1 MTETILER
9 LAKLAPRKRV
19 DEDAQVNG
27 EINRLLAKIKRGVSK
42 SKNIYSA
49 RGGLTSMGAR
59 GPVVKE
65 GGIYNQRVIVK
76 ASYVLPDTRHA
87 RTLIRHHLHYAAHNK
102 TDVFN
107 KSPELYCHD
116 DGSIDIKEK
125 INDFQKAPH
134 FFNIIISP
142 ENGDELDLKEFT
154 RSFVAKVEADLGTK
168 LDWAAGNHYDTNDPH
183 VHLLFKGED
192 EHGKKLILTRD
203 YISRGLRARASQV
216 ATTKLGLR
224 SRDEVIRSLEFDVL
238 KPAKTDLDKIILR
251 ASHENRIDL
260 PNTYLDELQDLPKE
274 LFQRRLEFLETK
286 DLVKKECEGVWHIDA
301 DLIKKLKELSRTSS
315 IIERLSGD
323 LKINNQAC
331 EIISAK
337 NLFDQRVKGYVV
349 ERGFVD
355 DHSNKEYLVVK
366 SKEKKFLYVELE
378 KYSEKTPAKVG
389 EFIQIEGTKPFSG
402 PKTSDGTILNES
414 KNNGGI
420 YDAARHAERASA
432 QGLLPPS
439 VTAKEYADV
448 HVKRLEILASKGLI
462 EKLDDQRFVIP
473 SEYIEK
479 LTHEAK
485 KSEERFIAH
494 IKVTRLSPSRLSSPT
509 LNRGLGR

>member
-9 LAKLAPRKRV
+9 LAKRAPRKKH
-19 DEDAQVNG
+19 DEDAHVNG
-27 EINRLLAKIKRGVSK
+27 EINRLLARIKRNVSK
-42 SKNIYSA
+42 SKNMYST
-49 RGGLTSMGAR
+49 RGGLVSMGAR

-65 GGIYNQRVIVK
+65 AGIYNRRVIIK
-76 ASYVLPDTRHA
+76 ASYVLPNTKHA
-87 RTLIRHHLHYAAHNK
+87 RTIIRHHLHYAAHNK
-102 TDVFN
+102 TDDLK

-116 DGSIDIKEK
+116 DGDIGIKEK

-154 RSFVAKVEADLGTK
+154 RSFIEKVEADLRTK

-183 VHLLFKGED
+183 VHLLIKGED
-192 EHGKKLILTRD
+192 DQGKKLILTRD

-224 SRDEVIRSLEFDVL
+224 NRDEVIRSLELDIV
-238 KPAKTDLDKIILR
+238 KPAKTELDKIILR
-251 ASHENRIDL
+251 ASHNNRIDL
-260 PNTYLDELQDLPKE
+260 PGTYLDELQDLPKE

-286 DLVKKECEGVWHIDA
+286 DLVKKEREGVWYIEP
-301 DLIKKLKELSRTSS
+301 DLIKKLKELGRTSS
-315 IIERLSGD
+315 ILERLSGD

-337 NLFDQRVKGYVV
+337 NLFEKSIKGHVV
-349 ERGFVD
+349 ERGFAD
-355 DHSNKEYLVVK
+355 DHSDKEYLVIK
-366 SKEKKFLYVELE
+366 SKEKKFVYVELE

-389 EFIQIEGTKPFSG
+389 EFIQIECTKPFSG
-402 PKTSDGTILNES
+402 PRTSDSTILNES

-420 YDAARHAERASA
+420 YDAARHAERANA

-439 VTAKEYADV
+439 VSAQEYSQV

-473 SEYIEK
+473 CDYIEK
-479 LTHEAK
+479 LNHEAK
-485 KSEERFIAH
+485 KSEQRFIAH